1 MKKIV
6 IAGGT
11 GFLGRTLI
19 NWHIKL
25 GNQIVV
31 LSRKQ
36 RAIRGAKVVLW
47 DGKTLEDNWRRELD
61 DATAV
66 INLAGRSVNCRYTK
80 SNRRAIWSSRI
91 RSTHVL
97 GKAIHQ
103 SLRPPKVWLNSSTA
117 TIYKHTYDA
126 ANDEIN
132 GIVGA
137 TPAAKDDFSVRV
149 AQAWENEFNAA
160 DTPHTRKI
168 TLRTAMVF
176 GNESGGVYE
185 TLRKLTS
192 LGLGGKMAHG
202 KQYVSWIHADDF
214 CRSLDWLINSP
225 DSTGIYNI
233 CSPCPIPN
241 REMMQNMRSVLKTPF
256 GLPATRGML
265 EIGTF
270 LMRTETE
277 LIIKS
282 RRVIPERILAEGFT
296 FDHINLKNA
305 LEDLEN
311 SVVKRNNMFVK
322 QRRKRTLKKQ
332 NVEII

>member
-19 NWHIKL
+19 KWHNKL
-25 GNQIVV
+25 GNQIIV
-31 LSRKQ
+31 LSRKK
-36 RAIRGAKVVLW
+36 RVIRGAKVVLW
-47 DGKTLEDNWRRELD
+47 DGKTLEDSWRRELD

-80 SNRRAIWSSRI
+80 ANRREIWSSRI

-126 ANDEIN
+126 AHDEVN
-132 GIVGA
+132 GTVGA

-149 AQAWENEFNAA
+149 AQAWEAEFNSAN
-160 DTPHTRKI
+160 TPRTRKI

-185 TLRKLTS
+185 TLRKLTQ

-202 KQYVSWIHADDF
+202 RQYVSWIHADDF
-214 CRSLDWLINSP
+214 CRALDWLIDSP
-225 DSTGIYNI
+225 DSVGIYNI
-233 CSPCPIPN
+233 CSPCPITN
-241 REMMQNMRSVLKTPF
+241 SGMMRTMRSTLNTSF
-256 GLPATRGML
+256 GLPAFRWML
-265 EIGTF
+265 EIGAF
-270 LMRTETE
+270 LLGTETE

-311 SVVKRNNMFVK
+311 IAVK
-322 QRRKRTLKKQ
+322 QNGVFLKQKRKRTLKKQ